1 MYIYYDIM
9 EKINK
14 KDDFGM
20 KNDVEKIKLSDVNLK
35 NLNFKVIKGLYFEYK
50 EVINYLVFGG
60 LSTVVN
66 FVSYFIFARIVSIE
80 QVTSSGLSWFCAVLF
95 AYITNKLFV
104 FESKTNNKKDF
115 FKEIVSFFA
124 CRVLSGI
131 LCDVGT
137 FALMINVFGINDI
150 IAKIVTQI
158 MVIILNYVFSKV
170 IIFKKK

>member
-1 MYIYYDIM
+1 M

-80 QVTSSGLSWFCAVLF
+80 EVTSSGLSWFCAVLF

-115 FKEIVSFFA
+115 FKEIVYFFA